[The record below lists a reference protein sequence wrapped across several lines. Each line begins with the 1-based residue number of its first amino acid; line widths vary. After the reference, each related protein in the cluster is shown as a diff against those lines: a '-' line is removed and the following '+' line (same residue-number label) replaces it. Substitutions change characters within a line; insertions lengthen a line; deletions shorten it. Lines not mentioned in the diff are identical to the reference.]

1 MTKLEWKQIDGSTL
15 LRPWILDWAVT
26 VRESSTIVKKSRKNY
41 TCVLGCRISA
51 GEKYARLELQAGEG
65 YLTVGIC
72 QLHLSQFAGV
82 DEKGWLDSL
91 DAETFF
97 VGLDSVG

>member
-15 LRPWILDWAVT
+15 PRPWILDWALT
-26 VRESSTIVKKSRKNY
+26 VRKSSSIVKKSRKEC
-41 TCVLGCRISA
+41 TCVLGCTITG

-72 QLHLSQFAGV
+72 QRHLSQFGAA
-82 DEKGWLDSL
+82 DEKQWLDSL
-91 DAETFF
+91 DAESFF
-97 VGLDSVG
+97 VGLDSVS